1 MTAVT
6 INLNPVIQLSDEQ
19 FYHLCRVNPDV
30 KFERNAERELII
42 MSPTG
47 GETGKRNAKLTTRFC
62 LWNEQTNLG
71 EVFDS
76 STCFR
81 LPNGADRSPDVAWI
95 QKERWDGLT
104 SEQKEKFPPIAPDF
118 VLELMSPTDNLKETQ
133 AKMREYMDNQVRLG
147 WLMNRKSQRVEIYRQ
162 GKPVEVLEN
171 PTELSG
177 EDVLPGFVL
186 DLRIV
191 WE

>member
-1 MTAVT
+1 MTALT
-6 INLNPVIQLSDEQ
+6 INLNPVIQLTDEQ

-30 KFERNAERELII
+30 KFERNTERELII

-47 GETGKRNAKLTTRFC
+47 GETGKRNAGITADFVIWNRQTR
-62 LWNEQTNLG
+62 LG

>member
-162 GKPVEVLEN
+162 GKP
-171 PTELSG
+171 
-177 EDVLPGFVL
+177 
-186 DLRIV
+186 
-191 WE
+191 

>member
-1 MTAVT
+1 MTALT
-6 INLNPVIQLSDEQ
+6 INLNPVIQLTDEQ

-30 KFERNAERELII
+30 KFERNTERELII

-47 GETGKRNAKLTTRFC
+47 GETGKRNAGITADFVIWNRQTR
-62 LWNEQTNLG
+62 LG

-162 GKPVEVLEN
+162 GKPLEVLEN

>member
-1 MTAVT
+1 MTALT
-6 INLNPVIQLSDEQ
+6 INLNPVIQLTDEQ

-30 KFERNAERELII
+30 KFERNTERELII

>member
-1 MTAVT
+1 
-6 INLNPVIQLSDEQ
+6 
-19 FYHLCRVNPDV
+19 
-30 KFERNAERELII
+30 
-42 MSPTG
+42 
-47 GETGKRNAKLTTRFC
+47 
-62 LWNEQTNLG
+62 
-71 EVFDS
+71 
-76 STCFR
+76 
-81 LPNGADRSPDVAWI
+81 
-95 QKERWDGLT
+95 
-104 SEQKEKFPPIAPDF
+104 EKFPPIAPDF

-162 GKPVEVLEN
+162 GKPLEVLEN